1 MTIMASYQGV
11 VKKGRIRLAPGTELP
26 EDSRVYVVIADD
38 EPAPLLDAHLARR
51 KANGWL
57 ISYVGNFMAQ
67 QPKLTQLANRLVW
80 QFGAFLAQRD
90 VPHVGPV
97 GFVYVDAY
105 GGEVLNTPDEA
116 EEMITHA
123 TTLVAS
129 LSSAES

>member
-1 MTIMASYQGV
+1 MAMMASYQGV
-11 VKKGRIRLAPGTELP
+11 VKKGRIRLAPGTDLP
-26 EDSRVYVVIADD
+26 EDSRVFVVVADD

-57 ISYVGNFMAQ
+57 ISYVGHFMAQ
-67 QPKLTQLANRLVW
+67 QPKLTQLADQLVW
-80 QFGAFLAQRD
+80 QFGAFLAQRGM
-90 VPHVGPV
+90 PRVGPV

-105 GGEVLNTPDEA
+105 GGDVLNTPDEA

-129 LSSAES
+129 LSPAES